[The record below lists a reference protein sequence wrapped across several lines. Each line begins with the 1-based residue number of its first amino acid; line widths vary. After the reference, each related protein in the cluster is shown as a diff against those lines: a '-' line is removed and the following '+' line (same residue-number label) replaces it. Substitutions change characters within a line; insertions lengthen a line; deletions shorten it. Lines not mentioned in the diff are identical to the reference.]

1 MKKKPKTKRS
11 CLPVPIASSSVS
23 SCFLWVEKHT
33 WTLDQLR
40 EAVSQAGGAM
50 DCDFPKSPVTGSE
63 SATCKLLEEEMAF
76 KELSPVLEKERR
88 RLGDHCVGFS
98 VWVL

>member
-1 MKKKPKTKRS
+1 
-11 CLPVPIASSSVS
+11 
-23 SCFLWVEKHT
+23 
-33 WTLDQLR
+33 
-40 EAVSQAGGAM
+40 M

-63 SATCKLLEEEMAF
+63 SATCKLLAEEMAF

-98 VWVL
+98 V